1 MELKYPE
8 NEKEFR
14 EMVRN
19 FLDSELTDELKEAG
33 RKKTSVWQEPVSAAS
48 WQAILYKKGD

>member
-33 RKKTSVWQEPVSAAS
+33 RKKTDLWQEPVSAAS
-48 WQAILYKKGD
+48 WQAILKR